1 MPGLL
6 LTQTARVSCAH
17 QGTAMPTVGT
27 PRVTLGGVPAV
38 LQTAPYTVAGCP
50 FPPVSGGPCVTGT
63 WTMGTTR
70 VMSDH
75 QPLASLSNAAVDSAA
90 PSMVPMKAALAPR
103 TVLRKTGRSG

>member
-17 QGTAMPTVGT
+17 QGTAMPTVGA

-38 LQTAPYTVAGCP
+38 LQAAPYTVAGCP

-70 VMSDH
+70 VMADH
-75 QPLASLSNAAVDSAA
+75 QPLAIMGALGTC
-90 PSMVPMKAALAPR
+90 VPTGVPLLA
-103 TVLRKTGRSG
+103 TVTQLRVTAT

>member
-1 MPGLL
+1 MPCLL

-70 VMSDH
+70 VMEPGQNFSASVVINFASDCGV
-75 QPLASLSNAAVDSAA
+75 QA
-90 PSMVPMKAALAPR
+90 
-103 TVLRKTGRSG
+103 T